1 MAFLSEAEVEQAL
14 LAQLEALDYGIARE
28 AEIGPDGRLPE
39 RENCVDFVLPKRL
52 PEQVRADAMRQVL
65 QSQFPVLLE
74 ENRRLCRL
82 VTGGL
87 CLEEAA
93 TAKDFLVVQTGGKH
107 RCSAVSKAADC
118 VRILPCDLEKCE
130 S

>member
-1 MAFLSEAEVEQAL
+1 MAFLSEAEVEQTL
-14 LAQLEALDYGIARE
+14 LAQLEALGYGIAHE
-28 AEIGPDGRLPE
+28 EEIGSDGRRPE
-39 RENCVDFVLPKRL
+39 RESY
-52 PEQVRADAMRQVL
+52 ADAVRQVL

-93 TAKDFLVVQTGGKH
+93 TTKDFLVVQTGGKH